1 MLLICRVAEPRDAKA
16 VFLVL
21 QSDAVEWHECNVEHE
36 EGRGLGFSVVVVVGR
51 HVGLVVPVST
61 GSSSTLVA
69 CVGSTI

>member
-36 EGRGLGFSVVVVVGR
+36 EGRAQEGVKFDEGCWL
-51 HVGLVVPVST
+51 
-61 GSSSTLVA
+61 
-69 CVGSTI
+69 